1 MRRITEDGPVDQSG
15 MIVPLAWERPWVQ
28 IPPGPLFTEPSPL
41 WLLAFLEE
49 LGSVEVADVFE
60 ARFNE
65 LAPVVNAPSNF

>member
-28 IPPGPLFTEPSPL
+28 IPPGPLFTTPSPL

-49 LGSVEVADVFE
+49 LGSVEVADILETNLHKFRCVI
-60 ARFNE
+60 
-65 LAPVVNAPSNF
+65 NALSDF